1 VILPGATVGVVG
13 GGQLGRMFTLQ
24 ARTMGYR
31 VVVLDP
37 DPQSPAGA
45 VADRQIG
52 AAYDD
57 ERALAELA
65 ASCAAITTEFENVP
79 AAALERLARS
89 SVVRPPV
96 EALATTQDRL
106 TEKTFLQ
113 HYGFATAPFHQV
125 RNRVELRAALAA
137 IPHPALL
144 KTSRL
149 GYDGKGQVT
158 IESEDDAVRAFQRFG
173 EVPCILESRLE
184 LDRELSVIVAR
195 GADGDVAT
203 FPVAENRHRDG
214 ILETSVV
221 PARISKTLDDK
232 AREIATLIA
241 EAMSYVGVLGVELF
255 MVGGRLMVNEMA
267 PRPHNSG
274 HYTIDACSADQF
286 EQQLRTLCGLP
297 LARPWLMSSVAMIN
311 LLGDLWSGG
320 EPRWEEAL
328 KRPGVRLHLYGKAE
342 ARPGRKMGHLNCLAP
357 DPDRALALALETR
370 DALRSRRELSS
381 LRDPS
386 LRSG

>member
-24 ARTMGYR
+24 ARTMGYK

-45 VADRQIG
+45 VADRQIR

-57 ERALAELA
+57 QRALAELA
-65 ASCAAITTEFENVP
+65 AACAAITTEFENVP
-79 AAALERLARS
+79 AATLETLARS
-89 SVVRPPV
+89 SLVRPPV
-96 EALATTQDRL
+96 EAVATAQDRIA
-106 TEKTFLQ
+106 EKTFLQ
-113 HYGFATAPFHQV
+113 SHGFATAPFHRV
-125 RNRVELRAALAA
+125 RHQKDLRPALAA
-137 IPHPALL
+137 IPSPALL

-149 GYDGKGQVT
+149 GYDGKGQALV
-158 IESEDDAVRAFQRFG
+158 ESERDAVRAFERFG
-173 EVPCILESRLE
+173 RVPCILETRLE
-184 LDRELSVIVAR
+184 LQCELSVIVAR

-221 PARISKTLDDK
+221 PARIPDALAAE
-232 AREIATLIA
+232 ARALATGIA

-255 MVGGRLMVNEMA
+255 VVEGRLMVNEMA

-274 HYTIDACSADQF
+274 HYTIDACSVNQF

-297 LARPWLMSSVAMIN
+297 LAQPWLLSPVAMIN
-311 LLGDLWSGG
+311 LLGDLWTDGD
-320 EPRWEEAL
+320 PRWEEAL
-328 KRPGVRLHLYGKAE
+328 KRTGVRLHLYGKAE
-342 ARPGRKMGHLNCLAP
+342 ARPGRKMGHLNCLAA

-370 DALRSRRELSS
+370 AALSAA
-381 LRDPS
+381 
-386 LRSG
+386 